1 MVKENIAG
9 FLARR
14 PLMQTT
20 WRRGPRDE
28 GMEMKGI
35 GLYRTYTA
43 SGAIAMWWWM
53 TLCLLCAGFV
63 SAQDES
69 AEQTLRRAVELHQS
83 GHYVEAISEYQSY
96 LKAHPE
102 AVMVRSN
109 LGAALAHEGR
119 YSEAI
124 QEYTQALT
132 AQPTNYGIRFNL
144 ALAYYKMSEI
154 EQAVKEF
161 EAVYA
166 IQPVDA
172 PDRRR
177 LLLLLSECYL
187 RRGQD
192 TKVIS
197 LLDPLSASDP
207 NDLALAYLLGTALL
221 HQGQDERGALMI
233 ERILRNGDTAE
244 AHMLMAFTRMKANDK
259 KGATEE
265 VDRALAL
272 NPKLPEAYSLRG
284 RLAYLAADLD
294 GAEAAFRKALAL
306 DPTAFEPLL
315 WLGTLLREESKLPE
329 ARSRLEQAN
338 QLRPQEI
345 RVRYQLALLRS
356 AEGDDQRAAALLEAL
371 IKDAP
376 EYTEAHRSLST
387 IYFRLGRA
395 AEGRQERK
403 IAEEMD
409 AAIQARDQERGRRLR
424 KCDQ

>member
-1 MVKENIAG
+1 
-9 FLARR
+9 
-14 PLMQTT
+14 
-20 WRRGPRDE
+20 
-28 GMEMKGI
+28 MKCS
-35 GLYRTYTA
+35 GLYRLYTA
-43 SGAIAMWWWM
+43 SVAKAIWGI
-53 TLCLLCAGFV
+53 LVCLLCLGV
-63 SAQDES
+63 VWAQDES
-69 AEQTLRRAVELHQS
+69 GQQTLKRAVELHQS
-83 GHYVEAISEYQSY
+83 GHYAEAINEYQAF

-102 AVMVRSN
+102 AVAVRSN

-119 YSEAI
+119 YTEAI
-124 QEYTQALT
+124 QEYKLAL
-132 AQPTNYGIRFNL
+132 AAEPSKYGIRFNL
-144 ALAYYKMSEI
+144 ALAYYKMSEV
-154 EQAVKEF
+154 EQATREF

-166 IQPVDA
+166 IQPDSD

-187 RRGQD
+187 RRGDD
-192 TKVIS
+192 TKVIALLNS
-197 LLDPLSASDP
+197 LAESNP

-221 HQGQDERGALMI
+221 HQGQDERGAIMI
-233 ERILRNGDTAE
+233 GRILRNGDTAE

-265 VDRALAL
+265 VDRAVAL

-284 RLAYLAADLD
+284 RLAFLAADLD
-294 GAEAAFRKALAL
+294 GAEAAFRKSLEL
-306 DPTAFEPLL
+306 DPTAFDPLL
-315 WLGTLLREESKLPE
+315 WLGTLLREEGQLPE

-338 QLRPQEI
+338 QLRPKEI
-345 RVRYQLALLRS
+345 RVRYQFALLCS
-356 AEGDDQRAAALLEAL
+356 DEGDDKRAAALLKDL

-409 AAIQARDQERGRRLR
+409 AAIQARDQERGKKLR

>member
-1 MVKENIAG
+1 M
-9 FLARR
+9 
-14 PLMQTT
+14 
-20 WRRGPRDE
+20 
-28 GMEMKGI
+28 
-35 GLYRTYTA
+35 
-43 SGAIAMWWWM
+43 WWM
-53 TLCLLCAGFV
+53 TLCLLCAGLV
-63 SAQDES
+63 SAQDQS
-69 AEQTLRRAVELHQS
+69 GQQALRRAVELHES
-83 GHYVEAISEYQSY
+83 GHYAEAITEYQAY
-96 LKAHPE
+96 LKTHPD
-102 AVMVRSN
+102 AVAVRSN

-119 YSEAI
+119 YTEAI
-124 QEYTQALT
+124 QEYTQALG

-144 ALAYYKMSEI
+144 ALAYYKMSEM
-154 EQAVKEF
+154 EQAIREF

-172 PDRRR
+172 PERRR

-187 RRGQD
+187 RQGEDER
-192 TKVIS
+192 VIR
-197 LLDPLSASDP
+197 LLDALADSDP
-207 NDLALAYLLGTALL
+207 NDLTLAYLLGTALL

-259 KGATEE
+259 KGATQE

-294 GAEAAFRKALAL
+294 GAEAAFRKALAR

-315 WLGTLLREESKLPE
+315 WLGTLLREEGQLPE
-329 ARSRLEQAN
+329 ARARLERAN
-338 QLRPQEI
+338 QLRPKEI
-345 RVRYQLALLRS
+345 RVRYQLALLCS
-356 AEGDDQRAAALLEAL
+356 AEGDDERAADLLKAL
-371 IKDAP
+371 INDAS

-395 AEGRQERK
+395 AEGRRERK

>member
-1 MVKENIAG
+1 MIKVVSSG
-9 FLARR
+9 S
-14 PLMQTT
+14 
-20 WRRGPRDE
+20 RRG
-28 GMEMKGI
+28 
-35 GLYRTYTA
+35 YTGTVTA
-43 SGAIAMWWWM
+43 RKIYFSVFA
-53 TLCLLCAGFV
+53 CLLLVCLAQAQDP
-63 SAQDES
+63 SAQQ
-69 AEQTLRRAVELHQS
+69 ALKHAVELHQS
-83 GHYVEAISEYQSY
+83 GHYAEAITEYQAF

-102 AVMVRSN
+102 AVAVRSN

-119 YSEAI
+119 YTDAI
-124 QEYTQALT
+124 QEYKQALEKE
-132 AQPTNYGIRFNL
+132 PTNYGVRFNL
-144 ALAYYKMSEI
+144 ALAYYKMSEA
-154 EQAVKEF
+154 EQALKEF

-166 IQPVDA
+166 IQPASD
-172 PDRRR
+172 PEHRR

-187 RRGQD
+187 RRGED
-192 TKVIS
+192 TKVIA
-197 LLDPLSASDP
+197 LLDPLADADP

-221 HQGQDERGALMI
+221 HQGQDQRGALMI

-244 AHMLMAFTRMKANDK
+244 AHMLMAFTRMKADDK

-265 VDRALAL
+265 VDRAIAL
-272 NPKLPEAYSLRG
+272 NPNLPEAYSLRG

-294 GAEAAFRKALAL
+294 GAEAAFRKALAV
-306 DPTAFEPLL
+306 DPTAFDPLL

-338 QLRPQEI
+338 QLRPKEI
-345 RVRYQLALLRS
+345 RVRYQFALLCS
-356 AEGDDQRAAALLEAL
+356 DEGDDKRAAELLKAL

-387 IYFRLGRA
+387 IDFRLGRL

-409 AAIQARDQERGRRLR
+409 AAIQAREQERGRKLR